1 VLFTVLHIRVFR
13 YFISDSNSISSTF
26 NPIFS
31 RRIYCQLISECF
43 SERFSNV
50 STNDEDAPVNIDIE
64 SESQQNF
71 ELLAQQV
78 VANQSSSETQVTEQP
93 ATAETPPTINR
104 RKRPYTS
111 DHEDRIA
118 MLIERALVDSKDVG
132 LLAQMVDDVE
142 KRLKDAGLSSE
153 ALSYKRELLQ
163 VVSEF
168 EEKLI
173 EYE

>member
-1 VLFTVLHIRVFR
+1 
-13 YFISDSNSISSTF
+13 
-26 NPIFS
+26 
-31 RRIYCQLISECF
+31 
-43 SERFSNV
+43 
-50 STNDEDAPVNIDIE
+50 
-64 SESQQNF
+64 
-71 ELLAQQV
+71 LAQQV

-93 ATAETPPTINR
+93 ATAETSPTINR
-104 RKRPYTS
+104 RKRPYAP
-111 DHEDRIA
+111 DREDRIA
-118 MLIERALVDSKDVG
+118 TLIERALVDSKDVG

-153 ALSYKRELLQ
+153 ALNYKRELLQ